1 MERKPLL
8 MDADGYGNKEA
19 MMDYVM
25 TWTLKHAAERFGNGK
40 PILNKYCREVL
51 FHLLGI
57 DDFGKIKV
65 KEVTTHLQ
73 RFGADVTAEITIE
86 SGTQESR
93 YALLIED
100 KAYTKL
106 HDDQLARYK
115 KIFEEYYND
124 SGYELRYAVVVLPET
139 MSEAMR
145 EESKR
150 NGFEPF
156 CIEDLPLT
164 DWQEDSESD
173 LFNEFWL
180 RYWG

>member
-57 DDFGKIKV
+57 DDFGEIKV
-65 KEVTTHLQ
+65 KEVTTRLQ
-73 RFGADVTAEITIE
+73 RFGADVTAEITLE

-115 KIFEEYYND
+115 KIFEEYYNG

-139 MSEAMR
+139 MPEAMR

-156 CIEDLPLT
+156 CLEDLPLT